1 MRGKVL
7 LHQQQRGQKQGEWVQ
22 CRAQTPATCPLGGAH
37 FATPEAAEAYEEDL
51 NEALYYTHTNTIPL
65 GVKVE
70 EDFQYAYTTKTTLN
84 SQQIAERTQYAEAAL
99 KTAIKHRLTTDN
111 LYGTR
116 LDDGTIIW
124 DTDRMQQHENIINS
138 IMSNP
143 NITYEGEAIFSGG
156 LGGAGKT
163 TVLKNHVGVDTS
175 EYVEVNPDDV
185 KEIMA
190 QRGMIPQ
197 VAGLTPM
204 ECSTLVHEEASY
216 ISKVVMARAAQRR
229 ANIIVDGVMSNTES
243 VKNKIRLLQGN
254 GYKRLRCVF
263 VDIAPAV
270 SSQRAIFRYQQGME
284 EYTQNHVG
292 EGGRYL
298 PAFVNRANTPTDPRF
313 KSGSAENVTNMVG
326 LFTEKP
332 VIYDNEGTSPQRIT
346 WEEFTHGTR

>member
-1 MRGKVL
+1 MR
-7 LHQQQRGQKQGEWVQ
+7 
-22 CRAQTPATCPLGGAH
+22 
-37 FATPEAAEAYEEDL
+37 
-51 NEALYYTHTNTIPL
+51 
-65 GVKVE
+65 
-70 EDFQYAYTTKTTLN
+70 
-84 SQQIAERTQYAEAAL
+84 
-99 KTAIKHRLTTDN
+99 
-111 LYGTR
+111 
-116 LDDGTIIW
+116 
-124 DTDRMQQHENIINS
+124 QHENIINS

-143 NITYEGEAIFSGG
+143 NITYNGEAIFSGG

-190 QRGMIPQ
+190 KRGMIPQ

-243 VKNKIRLLQGN
+243 VKNKIRLLQEN
-254 GYKRLRCVF
+254 GYQRLRCVF

-298 PAFVNRANTPTDPRF
+298 PAFVNKANTPTNPRF
-313 KSGSAENVTNMVG
+313 KSGSAENVTGMVG

>member
-1 MRGKVL
+1 L

-70 EDFQYAYTTKTTLN
+70 EDFQHAYTTKTVLN
-84 SQQIAERTQYAEAAL
+84 SKQIAERTQYAEEAL
-99 KTAIKHRLTTDN
+99 KIAIKHRLTTDN

-124 DTDRMQQHENIINS
+124 DTDRMRQHENIINS
-138 IMSNP
+138 IMDNP
-143 NITYEGEAIFSGG
+143 NITYNGEAIFSGG

-190 QRGMIPQ
+190 KRGMIPQ

-229 ANIIVDGVMSNTES
+229 ANIIVDGVMSNTDS
-243 VKNKIRLLQGN
+243 VKNKIRLLHGN
-254 GYKRLRCVF
+254 GYQRLRCVF

-298 PAFVNRANTPTDPRF
+298 PAFVNKANTPTNPRF
-313 KSGSAENVTNMVG
+313 KSGSAENVTGMVG